1 MVNESR
7 VFVFIVNL
15 VVFKLELAIDKVTQV
30 GRVIGQVVLLKQV
43 DKIIKVQLH
52 SVILQRKSYFTVI
65 ADNLT
70 SLSLNTEDLYHFQYS
85 ALPSVGVH
93 HYH

>member
-15 VVFKLELAIDKVTQV
+15 AQVVFKLELAIDKVTQV

-52 SVILQRKSYFTVI
+52 SVILQRESNFHH
-65 ADNLT
+65 NCGQQ
-70 SLSLNTEDLYHFQYS
+70 E
-85 ALPSVGVH
+85 GVN
-93 HYH
+93 HYIEH